1 MRNPTTREKLLQAGQ
16 EAMHQSGFVGTG
28 VLDVTS
34 AAGVPK
40 GSFYNHFPTKEEF
53 GAEVADRYFSEH
65 TANAL
70 RVLADSTLRPIERL
84 QRYFD
89 DLSHM
94 FSRLEFQRSCMLG
107 NFALE
112 MPERSPL
119 VRDRLAVHFATW
131 TKALAVCIRHG
142 QDAGE
147 IRSDLEADELAEFM
161 LNSWEGALVRMRVD
175 KNARSMDV
183 FRKVIFA
190 NLIQGVCS

>member
-16 EAMHQSGFVGTG
+16 DAMHQAGFVGTG
-28 VLDVTS
+28 ILDITN

-53 GAEVADRYFSEH
+53 GAEVADRYFGEH
-65 TANAL
+65 TASAL
-70 RVLADSTLRPIERL
+70 KVLAESRLRPIERL
-84 QRYFD
+84 QKYFE
-89 DLSHM
+89 DLTHM

-119 VRDRLAVHFATW
+119 MRDRLAVHFATW

-142 QDAGE
+142 QDVGE
-147 IRSDLEADELAEFM
+147 IRLDLDADELAEFA
-161 LNSWEGALVRMRVD
+161 LNSWEGALLRMRVD
-175 KNARSMDV
+175 KNARSMNV
-183 FRKVIFA
+183 FRNVVFK
-190 NLIQGVCS
+190 NLIAGS